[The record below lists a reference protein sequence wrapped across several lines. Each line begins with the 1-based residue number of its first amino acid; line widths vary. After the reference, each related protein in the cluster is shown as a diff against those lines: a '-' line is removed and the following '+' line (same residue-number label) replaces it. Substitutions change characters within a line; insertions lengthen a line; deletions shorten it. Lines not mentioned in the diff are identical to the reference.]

1 MTVTEVFF
9 WLLLVVG
16 MINFVHLG
24 LYTIGANI
32 YDMKQFRRA
41 TKAKKANLPAY
52 TPHVTVLIP
61 AHNEEM
67 GVIRT
72 IETVSANNYPNLSI
86 VVVDDASTDHTPQ
99 LVREYIAKNRLRTLP
114 STVVKDGKTVHTYER
129 VGNLPPICL
138 LELEKNVGKGAALN
152 YALTHAVT
160 GGLTMTLDADSSLH
174 PNAIANA
181 VEYFR
186 DEHVVGVAA
195 NVKIMEQHTILGMLQ
210 KFEHMIGYR
219 SKKFYTI
226 TNSEFILGGVAS
238 TYRYETLKSVGFYD
252 TDTSTEDIGLSL
264 KVVSQG
270 NKHQRIVYAA
280 NVVATTEGV
289 QSYKALFRQRYRWKQ
304 GSMQNLIKYRALFGN
319 LDNAKYSR
327 MLTWYRIPFAVLSEI
342 ILLIQPILLSFI
354 VVQAI
359 THRMPGLLVGGYL
372 TVTVY
377 VLWNLLPDEHHT
389 FAQKML
395 LSLYVPI
402 MYFCFFIMDTVQI
415 VAIIRCLINAR
426 QLGSN
431 RDEQGTW
438 TSPKRAGIIQP
449 AL

>member
-1 MTVTEVFF
+1 
-9 WLLLVVG
+9 

-32 YDMKQFRRA
+32 YDMQQFRRA
-41 TKAKKANLPAY
+41 HKVKKTKRSVYN
-52 TPHVTVLIP
+52 PHVTVLVP

-72 IETVSANNYPNLSI
+72 IETICAGTYRNVSI
-86 VVVDDASTDHTPQ
+86 VVIDDASTDNTAKI
-99 LVREYIAKNRLRTLP
+99 VRDYIAKNSLRIQ
-114 STVVKDGKTVHTYER
+114 TVVSTKDGKTIRTYKR

-138 LELEKNVGKGAALN
+138 LERKKNAGKGAGLN
-152 YALTHAVT
+152 YALTHAVR

-186 DEHVVGVAA
+186 DKQVVGVAA

-219 SKKFYTI
+219 SKKFYTL
-226 TNSEFILGGVAS
+226 TNSEFIVGGVAS
-238 TYRYETLKSVGFYD
+238 TYRYETLKKVGFYD

-264 KVVSQG
+264 KIVSQG
-270 NKHQRIVYAA
+270 NKKQRIVYAA

-304 GSMQNLIKYRALFGN
+304 GSMQNLVKYRALFGN
-319 LDNAKYSR
+319 LDNAKCSR

-342 ILLIQPILLSFI
+342 ILLLQPILLSFI
-354 VVQAI
+354 VYQAI
-359 THRMPGLLVGGYL
+359 IHRMPGLLVGGYL

-389 FAQKML
+389 FIQKL
-395 LSLYVPI
+395 FLSLYVPI

-426 QLGSN
+426 QLGSK
-431 RDEQGTW
+431 RDEQGAW
-438 TSPKRAGIIQP
+438 VSPKRASVIQP